1 MAHDP
6 FSFPPIARR
15 QNYIKTRRGSY
26 YANYQ
31 KYRQE
36 IREDC
41 LGRCVY
47 CDSHENETG
56 GQELMQLDHFRP
68 QMYPEFDHLKNDPN
82 NLVWACGGCNRLK
95 GSHWPAL
102 GTPDTVNGVQG
113 FIDPFLDN
121 RRAYF
126 DVSPN
131 GKLKAL
137 KPPAKYKIRILALNR
152 PIKRRIREL
161 RQIRQSSLKQLASKA
176 QKIEDL
182 IKHDKTMSSD
192 TKRDLEDIA
201 LDLRK
206 MYAQDAATFLDFSL
220 H

>member
-15 QNYIKTRRGSY
+15 QNYIKTQKGTY

-31 KYRQE
+31 KYKQE

-56 GQELMQLDHFRP
+56 GQESMQLDHFRP

-95 GSHWPAL
+95 YLHWPAL
-102 GTPDTVNGVQG
+102 GTPDTVNGVEG
-113 FIDPFLDN
+113 FIDPFQDN
-121 RRAYF
+121 RREYF
-126 DVSPN
+126 DVLPN
-131 GKLKAL
+131 GKLRPL
-137 KPPAKYKIRILALNR
+137 KPPAEYKIRILALNR
-152 PIKRRIREL
+152 PIKRRIREF
-161 RQIRQSSLKQLASKA
+161 RQIQRLLLEEFVSQI

-182 IKHDKTMSSD
+182 VEHDKTLPP
-192 TKRDLEDIA
+192 TGKLTLEKHA
-201 LDLRK
+201 RWLRK
-206 MYAQDAATFLDFSL
+206 KHDQFAATFLDFSL